1 MGSIGPIL
9 LSHRA
14 NWFPQAMSLL
24 AFKPKK
30 ILIRSTNWIG
40 DAIMTTPA
48 VRTIRA
54 NFPEARIAILAYP
67 WVADVFAAS
76 PHVDEVI
83 IFDRDGEHRG
93 LKGLWRLSRQLAA
106 RNFDLAI
113 LLQNAFKAA
122 LIVKL
127 AGIPLR
133 AGYSRDGR
141 RLLLT
146 HPVTI
151 RPEVRRLHQVHYYQG
166 LCRDL
171 GLQLGPDELFLQL
184 APLAEAWASD
194 FVATSAGRPIIGL
207 NPGAAYGPAKCWPVE
222 RYGALAARL
231 AEELNAVIPV
241 FGTGADTQTAAAI
254 KACAPAQVIDLAGAT
269 TLAQAMA
276 LIGRCDAFVTN
287 DSGLMHVAA
296 AQQTP
301 LVAIFGSTDPVAT
314 GPFSERAL
322 VLRKELDCQ
331 PCFRTHCRAD
341 FRCMT
346 EIGVEEVL
354 TAVRELLRRSA
365 EPQNT

>member
-1 MGSIGPIL
+1 MTIL
-9 LSHRA
+9 AL
-14 NWFPQAMSLL
+14 N
-24 AFKPKK
+24 PKK

-54 NFPEARIAILAYP
+54 NFPEAHIAILAYP
-67 WVADVFAAS
+67 WVADIFRAS

-83 IFDRDGEHRG
+83 IFQRDGEHRG
-93 LKGLWRLSRQLAA
+93 LPGLWRLARQLAA
-106 RNFDLAI
+106 HDFDLAI

-122 LIVKL
+122 LIVRL
-127 AGIPLR
+127 AGIPVR

-146 HPVTI
+146 HPVEI
-151 RPEVRRLHQVHYYQG
+151 RPEIRQLHQVHYYQG

-171 GLQLGPDELFLQL
+171 GMQLGSDELFLQL
-184 APLAEAWASD
+184 APAVEDWAKNFVAD
-194 FVATSAGRPIIGL
+194 FVGRPIIGL

-231 AEELNAVIPV
+231 AKDLDAVIPV
-241 FGTGADTQTAAAI
+241 FGTAADAQTAAAI
-254 KACAPAQVIDLAGAT
+254 KAFAPAQVIDLAGST
-269 TLAQAMA
+269 SLAEAMA
-276 LIGRCDAFVTN
+276 LIGHCDAFVTN

-296 AQQTP
+296 AQKTP

-314 GPFSERAL
+314 GPFSNQ
-322 VLRKELDCQ
+322 VVVVRKTLDCQ
-331 PCFRTHCRAD
+331 PCFQTHCQSD

-346 EIGVEEVL
+346 EIGVAEVF
-354 TAVRELLRRSA
+354 TAVQRLLA
-365 EPQNT
+365 ENKGE